1 MSSLSVQSTYPIFTE
16 TDGQPL
22 ENGYIWI
29 GTANLDPQTNPIA
42 VYWDAALT
50 IPAAQPIRTLGGYLS
65 RNGSPANIYVA
76 QEYSIRVMNKNGSTI
91 YSAPN
96 GSTDRLSSSQISY
109 LPAGTGA
116 VSTTVQAKLLEIVSL
131 ADFNETAYHVVRVP
145 SEYPTLQAAFD
156 ALAPGVF
163 KSGQYIEVLIENAHA
178 LTHGLDLSYGD
189 YSHFRISSEQATVTL
204 APSFAYVDS
213 TYRAVMRVTY
223 AKAPQWNI
231 LVDCGGQI
239 GRALM
244 YLNGS
249 TGYVYPNKGATN
261 AIYFGALDDG
271 AGIYANSGSSISAAS
286 SNFSNCT
293 RGAWITRGSLANLE
307 SANLSYATFIGLY
320 ASRGCGVGAEYV
332 NVSYC
337 GTYGVDSNR
346 SIVMAAN
353 ANGNNCTIGGFLAE
367 NAGTLDCTSS
377 TATTCG
383 SFGVSS
389 ENSST
394 IHARNVNASGAGS
407 FGFRVTIGS
416 RLDKTGAT
424 GTAATLENIQTSAG
438 IITDNGLT
446 TPISYSSGSLISQ
459 YRTKTGTS
467 KEIPVN
473 TVFSIDLIVPS
484 GSAQGAVTVISSG
497 VGNGFP
503 NGLFRYRVG
512 SSPSTNNISFITTTN
527 IVFTTG
533 VLTGTTG
540 AVGDF
545 TISAATD
552 GKLYFE
558 NRTASS
564 KNIVVS
570 VIG

>member
-1 MSSLSVQSTYPIFTE
+1 
-16 TDGQPL
+16 
-22 ENGYIWI
+22 
-29 GTANLDPQTNPIA
+29 
-42 VYWDAALT
+42 
-50 IPAAQPIRTLGGYLS
+50 
-65 RNGSPANIYVA
+65 
-76 QEYSIRVMNKNGSTI
+76 
-91 YSAPN
+91 
-96 GSTDRLSSSQISY
+96 
-109 LPAGTGA
+109 
-116 VSTTVQAKLLEIVSL
+116 VQAKLRELVSV
-131 ADFNETAYHVVRVP
+131 ADFNETTYHVVRVP

-163 KSGQYIEVLIENAHA
+163 KSGQYIEVLIETGHA

-204 APSFAYVDS
+204 ASSFAYVDS

-244 YLNGS
+244 YLRGS
-249 TGYVYPNKGATN
+249 TGYVYSYKGAIN
-261 AIYFGALDDG
+261 ATYFGAVDNG
-271 AGIYANSGSSISAAS
+271 AGLYVNSGSAVSAVRA
-286 SNFSNCT
+286 NFSYCT
-293 RGAWITRGSLANLE
+293 RGAWIARGSSADLE
-307 SANLSYATFIGLY
+307 ISNLSYATFIGLY

-353 ANGNNCTIGGFLAE
+353 ANGNNCTIAGFLAE
-367 NAGTLDCTSS
+367 NAGILDCSSS
-377 TATTCG
+377 TATNCG
-383 SFGVSS
+383 SFGVTS
-389 ENSST
+389 ENSAT
-394 IHARNVNASGAGS
+394 IQARSVNASGAGS
-407 FGFRVTIGS
+407 FGFRTTIGS

-424 GTAATLENIQTSAG
+424 GTSATLENIQTSSG

-446 TPISYSSGSLISQ
+446 TPIAYSSGSLIKQ

-467 KEIPVN
+467 REIPVD
-473 TVFSIDLIVPS
+473 TVFSIDLLVPS

-512 SSPSTNNISFITTTN
+512 TSPSTNNISFITTTN

-540 AVGDF
+540 AAGDF

-564 KNIVVS
+564 KNIVIS